1 MNQRLGLNKS
11 RYLPISSIPTL
22 LIPTLSIP
30 IWSMLT
36 KLEVDQMGIDKVGI
50 DKVGIDKV
58 GINPNPETITDALSN
73 QPLGRIISLALTC
86 KHGWVLYSV
95 LISATLVL
103 MVCQIYLLRLAPLTL

>member
-36 KLEVDQMGIDKVGI
+36 KLEVDQMGIDKA
-50 DKVGIDKV
+50 GIDKV